1 MLIKTILETLLI
13 LEATGD
19 GEETKLTK
27 AKIKELSKEW
37 AYLEKQAAVMSLLTK
52 KITSRID
59 EIQEVLLPV
68 VKEEES
74 KTVAV
79 NHALIEYA
87 SRKSTSV
94 KYQKAFEKALEL
106 VNAEQKAF
114 LEEFKET
121 VTNRSVIES
130 VKLVDPKLGEFLAQ
144 LKTLD
149 VESLIS
155 LLPKVK
161 KLNEWS
167 SRSVAEI
174 QQDIDNLIQ
183 KALRSE
189 KEAMSEIS
197 AELGKLQKEKIIAL
211 DAEYQGKREGVM
223 TEGKIKDAVVG
234 AVEKLVGH
242 FKRAVKSLTAKQ
254 KRVTIAADRLE
265 AAASSK
271 DR

>member
-1 MLIKTILETLLI
+1 MLINTILETLLI
-13 LEATGD
+13 VEATGD
-19 GEETKLTK
+19 DEQTKLTK

-37 AYLEKQAAVMSLLTK
+37 SYLEKQAAVMALLTK
-52 KITSRID
+52 KITSRIE

-74 KTVAV
+74 KAISV

-87 SRKSTSV
+87 SRKSTGV

-114 LEEFKET
+114 LEDFKET
-121 VTNRSVIES
+121 VTTRSVIES

-174 QQDIDNLIQ
+174 QQDIDRLIE
-183 KALRSE
+183 KALRSD
-189 KEAMSEIS
+189 KEEMPAIS
-197 AELGKLQKEKIIAL
+197 AELGKLQKEKIVAL
-211 DAEYQGKREGVM
+211 DAEYKGKMM
-223 TEGKIKDAVVG
+223 TEGKIKDAVIG
-234 AVEKLVGH
+234 AVDKLVSY
-242 FKRAVKSLTAKQ
+242 FKRAVKSLTSKQ
-254 KRVTIAADRLE
+254 KRVNIAVDRLE